1 MMNKHVKDAA
11 KDDDIFTLYSLL
23 ESRIE
28 MLEEKVSQLSKEIVI
43 LKALLNEGYLISIS
57 NASIFTHIIG

>member
-28 MLEEKVSQLSKEIVI
+28 MLEEKVSQLSKEIVT
-43 LKALLNEGYLISIS
+43 LKAILNEEKKVSKYKQ
-57 NASIFTHIIG
+57 

>member
-1 MMNKHVKDAA
+1 MM
-11 KDDDIFTLYSLL
+11 IFFTLYSLL